1 MGSTCKEGPPR
12 ECPRTVAAPSSPHE
26 QARSC
31 LSLKSAALHP
41 RALPSGQAR
50 RPQAA
55 CRAMEP
61 QDPAIELRLHSVLGL
76 PATGTSVVAEVRRSD
91 LPAAHTGCPRTKPQ
105 PGRGRN
111 APERFG

>member
-1 MGSTCKEGPPR
+1 MGSTCKEGPPL
-12 ECPRTVAAPSSPHE
+12 ECPRTVAAPSSRHE
-26 QARSC
+26 QARSW
-31 LSLKSAALHP
+31 LSLKIAALRP

-50 RPQAA
+50 WPQAA

-76 PATGTSVVAEVRRSD
+76 PAAGTSVVAEVRRRNR
-91 LPAAHTGCPRTKPQ
+91 PAATPAEPRAQPQ

-111 APERFG
+111 ASERF